1 MAMANAAWEGRAIR
15 CLLAAWAAVFSLAG
29 PAFVRAADEPPAGF
43 DNPFE
48 ALAGEGLAGE
58 AGDDEASKRP
68 FDPIPEPAVFLP
80 EDRGRDRALD
90 RAGRLIADGR
100 WSDAAAILD
109 EILADERDA
118 FADSPAVAATRM
130 SVRAAAAEAIRGLPR
145 PGREAYLRLSSGRAE
160 RALAEAIAA
169 DDHEAIEA
177 VARRWFATPAGCEAT
192 LITALLAIEAD
203 RPLLA
208 AAWLER
214 LAREPAAMSYE
225 PTLSVMRALALE
237 HGGDDEA
244 ARQVLAA
251 AARRGGSLTLAD
263 IDLTASQVAD
273 SGTAWLR
280 QFTGQRRGGAAGAD
294 WCQYRARP
302 DRNPVVEASPPL
314 LVPRYRVPLVRH
326 PEEAKRLETL
336 RRGAVEA
343 GRPLLPA
350 GMPLAAGDRLV
361 TRTPL
366 GILAIDFASGRR
378 IWLDSAVPRA
388 TVEAPSGDTASDALQ
403 RAFDDLTSGQLAS
416 DGHLV
421 FAVESDPAA
430 TALRET
436 RFRGTERRPGD
447 WDDGNMLSAYDLAD
461 GSLRWRLPAGDAAA
475 APKDEGGFPRL
486 ADDVPAKPWYLGPP
500 LVSRGDLYLLVEQR
514 GEVRLEVRRAADA
527 KLRWS
532 QPLASYDPP
541 EMISLEASWPRRLA
555 GLTPAV
561 TEGLLVC
568 PVGGGCVVAVDLPLR
583 SLRWATAYPR
593 PDAEARIN
601 RGGGLQVARDL
612 APPGS
617 EPCPIIADG
626 RVFLAPHDAEVV
638 FCLSLQNGT
647 PIWSRPRERLMTV
660 AGEVDGRL
668 ILVADDGVEAVD
680 AATGRRLWR
689 RPLGE
694 GEQPSGRGILTPER
708 IFVPCDAPG
717 ILEIAVRDGRVIAR
731 RAMRGG
737 SLPGN
742 LVVHR
747 GEVISQGVDSLDVFH
762 QEATLDSRIETALD
776 TDPADPW
783 AAYWRSQ
790 AAIEAG
796 AVDEGL
802 EGLAAAVGP
811 GGFRVSRGT
820 LAATLIR
827 AMQQDF
833 QAASAWL
840 DRFDG
845 AGRSK
850 DLARVAVDG
859 YLRAGNPA
867 RAWVFLEPLLA
878 LSPGDSSEKE
888 PAILVDPLE
897 PDIRIGADRWV
908 RSRLARVSQAAD
920 EPLRQKIADRCGA
933 IVADVLE
940 AADPE
945 ARQRLS
951 IMVERLGHQPAAAA
965 ARTAIVADT
974 VGATK
979 HWAVRGQ
986 LLALETAAPAVAA
999 AGMLSDSKAWPLGR
1013 VNHRLHRAGR
1023 QAAAD
1028 HEHLLPTP
1036 LVGAGTAGTRAAAAA
1051 IDTTRQRLL
1060 LSDACGRSITPPL
1073 PLDGFASRPLG
1084 MWVNETALVEVAV
1097 AGRAVFIRTESG
1109 LAGYDTQADPDVG
1122 RGLWR
1127 RAELGTERIPAGMAR
1142 WGGGVGG
1149 RVARDS
1155 SVPLGMRIIE
1165 PDDRPRGGGRGLM
1178 AMPQGLVVPGL
1189 RSITVVDPATGDI
1202 RWERRRLP
1210 PGLDWHTDGES
1221 LVGCTVTGRDSL
1233 VLRFSDGHLRH
1244 TFDLPHRRHR
1254 LAAHGTRIAAVQPL
1268 DDQPG
1273 RLTAQRVRLQLCNPV
1288 DREVRP
1294 LGEFAGEARATATG
1308 DGRLAVLA
1316 PDGELAVLSLV
1327 DGGLLFRQQLDG
1339 APRRF
1344 DRLQVIAWHDRYLV
1358 FAGVAAEDDEEI
1370 SPLADLMFSSTANPI
1385 VSGGLWA
1392 VDRNDG
1398 QPLWPVPAVLERQS
1412 LHTCQPSDL
1421 PILTF
1426 CRPSQPGG
1434 RQRPQLSLLC
1444 LDKRTGHAVFH
1455 QEDVGL
1461 APPTFP
1467 GRPVSGDPEK
1477 GRVFIGTPGS
1487 SSGAVELEFTGRPMP
1502 PRPPFQSHGRPPTAR
1517 VDLDVNADLFAPAK
1531 PAAPALPNL
1540 FR

>member
-1 MAMANAAWEGRAIR
+1 
-15 CLLAAWAAVFSLAG
+15 
-29 PAFVRAADEPPAGF
+29 
-43 DNPFE
+43 
-48 ALAGEGLAGE
+48 
-58 AGDDEASKRP
+58 
-68 FDPIPEPAVFLP
+68 
-80 EDRGRDRALD
+80 
-90 RAGRLIADGR
+90 
-100 WSDAAAILD
+100 
-109 EILADERDA
+109 
-118 FADSPAVAATRM
+118 
-130 SVRAAAAEAIRGLPR
+130 
-145 PGREAYLRLSSGRAE
+145 
-160 RALAEAIAA
+160 
-169 DDHEAIEA
+169 
-177 VARRWFATPAGCEAT
+177 
-192 LITALLAIEAD
+192 
-203 RPLLA
+203 
-208 AAWLER
+208 
-214 LAREPAAMSYE
+214 
-225 PTLSVMRALALE
+225 
-237 HGGDDEA
+237 
-244 ARQVLAA
+244 
-251 AARRGGSLTLAD
+251 
-263 IDLTASQVAD
+263 
-273 SGTAWLR
+273 
-280 QFTGQRRGGAAGAD
+280 
-294 WCQYRARP
+294 
-302 DRNPVVEASPPL
+302 
-314 LVPRYRVPLVRH
+314 
-326 PEEAKRLETL
+326 
-336 RRGAVEA
+336 
-343 GRPLLPA
+343 
-350 GMPLAAGDRLV
+350 
-361 TRTPL
+361 
-366 GILAIDFASGRR
+366 
-378 IWLDSAVPRA
+378 
-388 TVEAPSGDTASDALQ
+388 
-403 RAFDDLTSGQLAS
+403 
-416 DGHLV
+416 
-421 FAVESDPAA
+421 
-430 TALRET
+430 
-436 RFRGTERRPGD
+436 
-447 WDDGNMLSAYDLAD
+447 MLSAYDLAD

-612 APPGS
+612 APPRS

-1013 VNHRLHRAGR
+1013 VNHRLHRA
-1023 QAAAD
+1023 
-1028 HEHLLPTP
+1028 
-1036 LVGAGTAGTRAAAAA
+1036 
-1051 IDTTRQRLL
+1051 
-1060 LSDACGRSITPPL
+1060 
-1073 PLDGFASRPLG
+1073 
-1084 MWVNETALVEVAV
+1084 
-1097 AGRAVFIRTESG
+1097 
-1109 LAGYDTQADPDVG
+1109 
-1122 RGLWR
+1122 
-1127 RAELGTERIPAGMAR
+1127 
-1142 WGGGVGG
+1142 
-1149 RVARDS
+1149 
-1155 SVPLGMRIIE
+1155 
-1165 PDDRPRGGGRGLM
+1165 
-1178 AMPQGLVVPGL
+1178 
-1189 RSITVVDPATGDI
+1189 
-1202 RWERRRLP
+1202 
-1210 PGLDWHTDGES
+1210 
-1221 LVGCTVTGRDSL
+1221 
-1233 VLRFSDGHLRH
+1233 
-1244 TFDLPHRRHR
+1244 
-1254 LAAHGTRIAAVQPL
+1254 
-1268 DDQPG
+1268 
-1273 RLTAQRVRLQLCNPV
+1273 
-1288 DREVRP
+1288 
-1294 LGEFAGEARATATG
+1294 
-1308 DGRLAVLA
+1308 
-1316 PDGELAVLSLV
+1316 
-1327 DGGLLFRQQLDG
+1327 
-1339 APRRF
+1339 
-1344 DRLQVIAWHDRYLV
+1344 
-1358 FAGVAAEDDEEI
+1358 
-1370 SPLADLMFSSTANPI
+1370 
-1385 VSGGLWA
+1385 
-1392 VDRNDG
+1392 
-1398 QPLWPVPAVLERQS
+1398 
-1412 LHTCQPSDL
+1412 
-1421 PILTF
+1421 
-1426 CRPSQPGG
+1426 
-1434 RQRPQLSLLC
+1434 
-1444 LDKRTGHAVFH
+1444 
-1455 QEDVGL
+1455 
-1461 APPTFP
+1461 
-1467 GRPVSGDPEK
+1467 
-1477 GRVFIGTPGS
+1477 
-1487 SSGAVELEFTGRPMP
+1487 
-1502 PRPPFQSHGRPPTAR
+1502 
-1517 VDLDVNADLFAPAK
+1517 
-1531 PAAPALPNL
+1531 
-1540 FR
+1540 

>member
-1 MAMANAAWEGRAIR
+1 MAKAAWEGRAIR
-15 CLLAAWAAVFSLAG
+15 CLLAAWTAVFWLAR
-29 PAFVRAADEPPAGF
+29 PACVGVANEPPAGF

-48 ALAGEGLAGE
+48 ALAVEGLAGE
-58 AGDDEASKRP
+58 AGDDEASERP

-80 EDRGRDRALD
+80 EDRGRDRGLD

-192 LITALLAIEAD
+192 LITALQAIEAD

-214 LAREPAAMSYE
+214 LAREPAASSYE
-225 PTLSVMRALALE
+225 PTLSVMRAVALE

-244 ARQVLAA
+244 ARQVMAA

-263 IDLTASQVAD
+263 RDLTASQVAD
-273 SGTAWLR
+273 RGTAWLR
-280 QFTGQRRGGAAGAD
+280 QRTGQHRGGAAGAD

-302 DRNPVVEASPPL
+302 DRNPVVAASPPL

-326 PEEAKRLETL
+326 PEEAKRLEAL
-336 RRGAVEA
+336 RLAALEA
-343 GRPLLPA
+343 GRPILPA
-350 GMPLAAGDRLV
+350 AMPLAAGDRLV
-361 TRTPL
+361 ARTPL
-366 GILAIDFASGRR
+366 GILAIDFATGRR
-378 IWLDSAVPRA
+378 IWLDSAVPVA
-388 TVEAPSGDTASDALQ
+388 GVEAPSGDLADDVLQ

-416 DGHLV
+416 DGRLV

-461 GSLRWRLPAGDAAA
+461 GNLRWRLPAGDAAA
-475 APKDEGGFPRL
+475 APNDEGGFPRL

-500 LVSRGDLYLLVEQR
+500 LVSRGELYLLVEQR
-514 GEVRLEVRRAADA
+514 GEVRLEVRRATDA

-593 PDAEARIN
+593 PEAEAGIN
-601 RGGGLQVARDL
+601 RRGGRQVARDL

-617 EPCPIIADG
+617 EPCPIIANG

-638 FCLSLQNGT
+638 FCLSLQDGS
-647 PIWSRPRERLMTV
+647 PIWSRPREGLMTI
-660 AGEVDGRL
+660 AGEVDGKL
-668 ILVADDGVEAVD
+668 IIVAADGVEAVD

-708 IFVPCDAPG
+708 IFVPCNAPG
-717 ILEIAVRDGRVIAR
+717 ILEIAVPDGRVIAR

-796 AVDEGL
+796 AVEEGL
-802 EGLAAAVGP
+802 EGLAAAIRP

-845 AGRSK
+845 AGRSRN
-850 DLARVAVDG
+850 LARVAVDG
-859 YLRAGNPA
+859 YLQAGEPA
-867 RAWVFLEPLLA
+867 RGWEFLEPLLP
-878 LSPGDSSEKE
+878 LSPGDSSDNG

-908 RSRLARVSQAAD
+908 RSRLERVSQAAD
-920 EPLRQKIADRCGA
+920 EPLRQRIADRCQA
-933 IVADVLE
+933 IVAEVLE
-940 AADPE
+940 ASDPVE
-945 ARQRLS
+945 RRRGLS
-951 IMVERLGHQPAAAA
+951 IMVERLGRQPAAAA
-965 ARTAIVADT
+965 AREAIVADT
-974 VGATK
+974 AGATK
-979 HWAVRGQ
+979 RWAVRGQ
-986 LLALETAAPAVAA
+986 LLALETAGPALAA
-999 AGMLSDSKAWPLGR
+999 AGRSSDSKAWPLGK
-1013 VNHRLHRAGR
+1013 VKHRLHRGVRRAGV
-1023 QAAAD
+1023 D

-1036 LVGAGTAGTRAAAAA
+1036 LVGAETAGTRAAAAA
-1051 IDTTRQRLL
+1051 IDTAGRKLL
-1060 LSDACGRSITPPL
+1060 LSDACGRAITTPL
-1073 PLDGFASRPLG
+1073 PLDGFTSRPLG

-1109 LAGYDTQADPDVG
+1109 LAAYDTQSDPDAG

-1127 RAELGTERIPAGMAR
+1127 RADRGTERLPAGMAR

-1165 PDDRPRGGGRGLM
+1165 PDERPRGGGRGLR
-1178 AMPQGLVVPGL
+1178 ALPQGLVVPGL
-1189 RSITVVDPATGDI
+1189 RSIAVVDPASGDI

-1210 PGLDWHTDGES
+1210 PGLEWHTDGES
-1221 LVGCTVTGRDSL
+1221 LVGCTVTGEDSL

-1254 LAAHGTRIAAVQPL
+1254 LAAVGTRIAAVQPPNN
-1268 DDQPG
+1268 QPG
-1273 RLTAQRVRLQLCNPV
+1273 RLIAERVRLKLFNPV

-1294 LGEFAGEARATATG
+1294 LGEFAGEARATPTG
-1308 DGRLAVLA
+1308 DGRLAVLS
-1316 PDGELAVLSLV
+1316 PDGELAVFSLV
-1327 DGGLLFRQQLDG
+1327 DGGQVFRQPLTG
-1339 APRRF
+1339 APHRF

-1358 FAGVAAEDDEEI
+1358 FAGVAADGDEEI
-1370 SPLADLMFSSTANPI
+1370 SPLADLMFSTAANPI

-1392 VDRNDG
+1392 VDRSDG

-1412 LHTCQPSDL
+1412 LHTSQPSDL

-1426 CRPSQPGG
+1426 CRLSQPAG
-1434 RQRPQLSLLC
+1434 RERPRLSLLC
-1444 LDKRTGHAVFH
+1444 LDKRTGHAVFDRD
-1455 QEDVGL
+1455 DVGL
-1461 APPTFP
+1461 TPPTFP
-1467 GRPVSGDPEK
+1467 GRPVVGDSEE

-1487 SSGAVELEFTGRPMP
+1487 PGGAVELEFTGRPMP

-1517 VDLDVNADLFAPAK
+1517 ADLNVGRDLLGPAQ
-1531 PAAPALPNL
+1531 PAAPPALPNL

>member
-1 MAMANAAWEGRAIR
+1 MAKPAWDGRLIR
-15 CLLAAWAAVFSLAG
+15 CLLAAWAAVFWLAG
-29 PAFVRAADEPPAGF
+29 PAVVGAADQAPPPLG
-43 DNPFE
+43 NPFE
-48 ALAGEGLAGE
+48 ALAAEGVAGE
-58 AGDDEASKRP
+58 AADKAAAQP

-118 FADSPAVAATRM
+118 FIDSPALAATRA
-130 SVRAAAAEAIRGLPR
+130 SVRAAASQAIRDLPR
-145 PGREAYLRLSSGRAE
+145 PGREAYLRLSRGRAAA
-160 RALAEAIAA
+160 ALAKAIAA
-169 DDHEAIEA
+169 NDREAIEA
-177 VARRWFATPAGCEAT
+177 VARRWFATPAGCEAI
-192 LITALLAIEAD
+192 LITAVQAIEAD

-214 LAREPAAMSYE
+214 LAQDPAAPSYE
-225 PTLSVMRALALE
+225 PTLSVMRAIALE
-237 HGGDDEA
+237 RSGDDDA
-244 ARQVLAA
+244 ARQVMAA
-251 AARRGGSLTLAD
+251 AARRGGSLTLAGR
-263 IDLTASQVAD
+263 DLTASQVAD
-273 SGTAWLR
+273 RGPAWL
-280 QFTGQRRGGAAGAD
+280 QQLAGQRRGGAVGAD

-326 PEEAKRLETL
+326 PDEAERLEAL
-336 RRGAVEA
+336 RLAAAEA

-350 GMPLAAGDRLV
+350 AMPLAAGDRLV

-366 GILAIDFASGRR
+366 GILAIDFATGRR
-378 IWLDSAVPRA
+378 IWLDSAVPVA
-388 TVEAPSGDTASDALQ
+388 TVEAPSGDMAGDALQ
-403 RAFDDLTSGQLAS
+403 RGFDDLTSGQLSS
-416 DGHLV
+416 DGQLV

-436 RFRGTERRPGD
+436 RFQGTERRPGD

-461 GSLRWRLPAGDAAA
+461 GSLRWQLPAADGVA
-475 APKDEGGFPRL
+475 APDRDLGFQEV
-486 ADDVPAKPWYLGPP
+486 ADDVPARPWYLGPP
-500 LVSRGDLYLLVEQR
+500 LVSRGELYLLVEQR

-527 KLRWS
+527 RLRWS
-532 QPLASYDPP
+532 QPLASYDRP
-541 EMISLEASWPRRLA
+541 EMISLDASWPRRLA
-555 GLTPAV
+555 GLTPAL

-593 PDAEARIN
+593 PEAEAGIN
-601 RGGGLQVARDL
+601 RRGGLRVARDV
-612 APPGS
+612 APRGH
-617 EPCPIIADG
+617 EPCPVIADG
-626 RVFLAPHDAEVV
+626 RVFLAPYDADVV
-638 FCLSLQNGT
+638 FCLGLQDGS
-647 PIWSRPRERLMTV
+647 PIWSRPRQGLLTI
-660 AGEVDGRL
+660 AGEVAGRL
-668 ILVADDGVEAVD
+668 ILVANDGVEAVD
-680 AATGRRLWR
+680 AATGRQLWR
-689 RPLGE
+689 RPLE
-694 GEQPSGRGILTPER
+694 AGEQPSGRGILTPER

-717 ILEIAVRDGRVIAR
+717 ILEIAVGDGRVIAR
-731 RAMRGG
+731 RATRGG

-742 LVVHR
+742 LAVHR

-796 AVDEGL
+796 AVEDGL
-802 EGLAAAVGP
+802 ESLAAAVGP
-811 GGFRVSRGT
+811 GGFRISRGT

-827 AMQQDF
+827 AMQKDF
-833 QAASAWL
+833 PAASASI
-840 DRFDG
+840 DRFDEARG
-845 AGRSK
+845 STE
-850 DLARVAVDG
+850 LARVAVDG
-859 YLRAGNPA
+859 YLRAGKPA
-867 RAWVFLEPLLA
+867 RAWAFLKPLLA
-878 LSPGDSSEKE
+878 LSPGDRIDEE
-888 PAILVDPLE
+888 PAVLVDPLD
-897 PDIRIGADRWV
+897 PDVRIGADRWV
-908 RSRLARVSQAAD
+908 RSRLERASQAAD
-920 EPLRQKIADRCGA
+920 VPLRQQIADRCRG
-933 IVADVLE
+933 VAAEALE
-940 AADPE
+940 AADPVE
-945 ARQRLS
+945 RRRRLS
-951 IMVERLGHQPAAAA
+951 RVVERLGHQPAAAA
-965 ARTAIVADT
+965 AREAIVADT
-974 VGATK
+974 AGAAK
-979 HWAVRGQ
+979 QWAVRGQ
-986 LLALETAAPAVAA
+986 LLALETAGPALAA
-999 AGMLSDSKAWPLGR
+999 ARRSADSKAWPLGQ
-1013 VNHRLHRAGR
+1013 VNHRLHRGGR

-1028 HEHLLPTP
+1028 HEHFLPMP
-1036 LVGAGTAGTRAAAAA
+1036 LVGAGTAGTQAAAAA
-1051 IDTTRQRLL
+1051 IDTTRQKLL
-1060 LSDACGRSITPPL
+1060 LSDAFGRPITPPL

-1097 AGRAVFIRTESG
+1097 AGRAVFLRTESG
-1109 LAGYDTQADPDVG
+1109 LAAYDTQADPDAG

-1127 RAELGTERIPAGMAR
+1127 RAELGTERVPTGMAR

-1149 RVARDS
+1149 RVARDA

-1165 PDDRPRGGGRGLM
+1165 PDDRPRGGGRGLT
-1178 AMPQGLVVPGL
+1178 ALPQGLVVPGL
-1189 RSITVVDPATGDI
+1189 RSIAVVDPASGAI

-1221 LVGCTVTGRDSL
+1221 LVGCTATGRDSL
-1233 VLRFSDGHLRH
+1233 VLRFSDGHLCH

-1254 LAAHGTRIAAVQPL
+1254 LAAAGTRIAAVQPL
-1268 DDQPG
+1268 DEQPG
-1273 RLTAQRVRLQLCNPV
+1273 RLTARRVRLQLCNPV
-1288 DREVRP
+1288 DREIRP
-1294 LGEFAGEARATATG
+1294 LGECDGEARATATG
-1308 DGRLAVLA
+1308 DGRLAVLS
-1316 PDGELAVLSLV
+1316 PDGELAVFSLV
-1327 DGGLLFRQQLDG
+1327 DGGLVFRQPLKG
-1339 APRRF
+1339 APRRL
-1344 DRLQVIAWHDRYLV
+1344 DRLQVVAWQDRYLV

-1392 VDRNDG
+1392 VDRDNG

-1412 LHTCQPSDL
+1412 LHTCQPRDL

-1426 CRPSQPGG
+1426 CRLSQPAG
-1434 RQRPQLSLLC
+1434 RQRPRLSLLC

-1455 QEDVGL
+1455 QDDVGL

-1467 GRPVSGDPEK
+1467 GRPVSGDPEQ

-1487 SSGAVELEFTGRPMP
+1487 PSGAVELEFTGRPMP

-1517 VDLDVNADLFAPAK
+1517 ADLDVGGDLLGPAK